1 MMLSDLLDE
10 LRNNILRDRSDQVS
24 GPSDYLWSDQT
35 LIRYINQAERRFA
48 RLSLSLRDASTPQC
62 CTLNLVANTTIY
74 PLDKSVIAVI
84 SAKYPGDPG
93 DIARAGHSQ
102 LNTYYMPDPYFFD
115 PAQIA
120 VQPPGKVLAFTT
132 DEEVQPDDDGARSVV
147 TMRVY
152 PTPIAPY
159 ATPLALRVVRMPL
172 NPLIDPLDEP
182 EIAEEFHLD
191 MLDWAAYLAL
201 RISDHDAGDYQRAL
215 AFKASFEQNAEN
227 ARKATLRKLFT
238 PSAWGF
244 GRNGFSWIGN

>member
-24 GPSDYLWSDQT
+24 GPSDYLWSDKT
-35 LIRYINQAERRFA
+35 LTRYINQAERRFA

-62 CTLNLVANTTIY
+62 CTVNLVAATTIY
-74 PLDKSVIAVI
+74 PLDRSVIAVI
-84 SAKYPGDPG
+84 SAKYPADNG

-102 LNTYYMPDPYFFD
+102 LNTYQTPDTYFFD
-115 PAQIA
+115 PGQLGTL
-120 VQPPGKVLAFTT
+120 PPGKVVAFTT
-132 DEEVQPDDDGARSVV
+132 DEEVQADADGQRSVV

-152 PTPIAPY
+152 PTPAAPY
-159 ATPLALRVVRMPL
+159 ATPLALRVVRLPL
-172 NPLIDPLDEP
+172 NSLIEPQDEP

-215 AFKASFEQNAEN
+215 AFKATFEQNAEN

-244 GRNGFSWIGN
+244 GRNGFSWVGN